1 MAVHSPSATKID
13 NSVEV
18 EQPAIVSTDRIM
30 TGGSNAEDLT
40 SLYKEQPMD
49 LITLEVL
56 SDSNMEGVRRIQRD
70 DICEAFV
77 DTADTI
83 IKLNQYGIDHH
94 CKGHTYAVKR
104 ADECIG
110 VILLGEALE

>member
-1 MAVHSPSATKID
+1 
-13 NSVEV
+13 
-18 EQPAIVSTDRIM
+18 
-30 TGGSNAEDLT
+30 
-40 SLYKEQPMD
+40 MD

-110 VILLGEALE
+110 VILLGSPRMGYGSGRNEGRFLLSPHGLCY